1 MDPTVHSDLALEVSD
16 LVVRYRIRR
25 SLMSRGERSILA
37 VDQVNLRLARGETL
51 ALVGESGSGK
61 STIAR
66 AICGLVRFDG
76 RVLLDGQD
84 LSAIDR
90 RTRRRMSP
98 KLQMVFQNPYSSL
111 DPSMRVGD
119 SIAEPLDVHCQL
131 SRDERAS
138 TVRELLTRVGLD
150 PMFASVRPHALSGG
164 QRQRVAIARAIALDP
179 TLLICDEAVSALDVS
194 TQTQIVELLRRLVT
208 ELSIS
213 CLFITHDL
221 ALVPEIADRVAVAYN
236 GRIVE
241 EGDVTTVFRAPQH
254 PYTQMLLSA
263 VPVPDPALQRARRK
277 SVPIVEPVNSFERP
291 SGCSFHPRCPH
302 AMDIC
307 KEVSPDWHI
316 VDEQSGAAC
325 HLLSRPPTDELPNMP
340 AHQANGDAAGPPASS
355 SAHRRE
361 QWKAGR

>member
-1 MDPTVHSDLALEVSD
+1 MDPVVSPDLALEVSD
-16 LVVRYRIRR
+16 LVVRYRVRR
-25 SLMSRGERSILA
+25 SLMSRGDRSIVA
-37 VDQVNLRLARGETL
+37 VDGVNLTLARGETL

-76 RVLLDGQD
+76 RVLLEGQD
-84 LSAIDR
+84 LKVMDR
-90 RTRRRMSP
+90 RARQRISP

-111 DPSMRVGD
+111 DPSMKVGD

-131 SRDERAS
+131 SRVERAS
-138 TVRELLTRVGLD
+138 TVRELLTRVGLE
-150 PMFASVRPHALSGG
+150 PTFAAARPHALSGG

-194 TQTQIVELLRRLVT
+194 TQTQIVALLRRLVT
-208 ELSIS
+208 ELGIS

-221 ALVPEIADRVAVAYN
+221 ALVPEIADRVAVAYS

-241 EGDVTTVFRAPQH
+241 EGDVATVFRSPQH

-263 VPVPDPALQRARRK
+263 VPVPDPVLQRSRRR
-277 SVPIVEPVNSFERP
+277 SVPIVEPLNSFARP

-302 AMDIC
+302 AMDVC
-307 KEVSPDWHI
+307 KEVFPDWRA
-316 VDEQSGAAC
+316 VDAHSGAAC
-325 HLLSRPPTDELPNMP
+325 HLLTRTGPVDSSIEVEQPL
-340 AHQANGDAAGPPASS
+340 NGEEAGQPLAS
-355 SAHRRE
+355 APR
-361 QWKAGR
+361 GRSKWEAED